1 MYSLK
6 ITEHGKK
13 KATSKDQ
20 KATKENKVFKV
31 NVDKTEP
38 KVYQVV
44 MAVMELQ
51 DVTDAMV
58 EMEKMY

>member
-1 MYSLK
+1 MYSLR

-20 KATKENKVFKV
+20 KATKVNKVFKDRKV
-31 NVDKTEP
+31 KMEH

-44 MAVMELQ
+44 MDATDHK
-51 DVTDAMV
+51 DVTDAM
-58 EMEKMY
+58 EKMY

>member
-20 KATKENKVFKV
+20 KATKVNKVFKV
-31 NVDKTEP
+31 NVDKMEP
-38 KVYQVV
+38 KDQQDV
-44 MAVMELQ
+44 MAVMEQQ
-51 DVTDAMV
+51 DVTDAMA

>member
-1 MYSLK
+1 MYSLR

-13 KATSKDQ
+13 KATLKDQ
-20 KATKENKVFKV
+20 KATKVNKVFKV
-31 NVDKTEP
+31 NADVMEH

-44 MAVMELQ
+44 MAEMELQ
-51 DVTDAMV
+51 DVTDAMA